1 MSGKFKLVAP
11 FKPSGDQPAA
21 LDALCA
27 GVRAGKTNQTLLGVT
42 GSGKTF
48 TVAAMIERL
57 QLPAL
62 VISPNKVLA
71 AQLYS
76 EFKTFFP
83 ENAVE
88 YFVSYYDYYQ
98 PEAYIPSTDTFI
110 EKDASINDH
119 IDKLRLKATTSILT
133 RPDTIVVAS
142 VSCIYGIGSPDNFSE
157 MCLNIRSGQ
166 KADRR
171 ELTRALVDIHYER
184 NELEFERGTFRLRGP
199 NLDIFPADSET
210 AWRVELGDTVESIK
224 EIDPLTGEAISGR
237 KEIWIFPA
245 THFVSAAGE
254 AEAAAAAIEA
264 ELSERLAELK
274 IQGKLLEAERLGQ
287 RVRYDLEMIRQTG
300 YCNGVE
306 NYSRHLAG
314 RPAGSRP
321 DCLFDY
327 FSSGARG
334 PGRQSAAP
342 AGPRGDGRDFLLFID
357 ESHVTVPQIRGMYA
371 GDRSRKQTLVDFGFR
386 LPSALDN
393 RPLKFDEFE
402 ALRPSTVFVSATP
415 GPYEL
420 GACAGDGV
428 VEQIIRPTG
437 LVDPEVKILPVTG
450 QIKALTAEIEIRAAK
465 KERTLVLTLTKKT
478 AEDLSAYLTEK
489 GLKARYMHSSMDT
502 LERLDVLGAFRK
514 GGFDALV
521 GINLLREG
529 LDIPEVTLVAILNA
543 DNEGFL
549 RSETTLIQI
558 SGRAARNLCGEVIL
572 FADRMTGSMERA
584 MAEMKRRRDRQQ
596 AYNKKYG
603 IEPRSIIKKFVEF
616 EELRTQAKRQGILAA
631 EPLPR
636 GNMSRAS
643 VRALAEEVERRMKE
657 AADNLNFELATELR
671 DRLFEIRE
679 MAGIK
684 AGTTRSKKK

>member
-1 MSGKFKLVAP
+1 MEGRFKLVAP

-21 LDALCA
+21 LAALAA
-27 GVRAGKTNQTLLGVT
+27 GVKAGKANQTLLGVT

-48 TVAAMIERL
+48 TVAALVEKL
-57 QLPAL
+57 QRPAL

-83 ENAVE
+83 DNAVE

-98 PEAYIPSTDTFI
+98 PEAYIPATDTYI
-110 EKDASINDH
+110 EKDSSINDH
-119 IDKLRLKATTSILT
+119 IDKLRLKATTSILS
-133 RPDTIVVAS
+133 RRDTLVVAS
-142 VSCIYGIGSPDNFSE
+142 VSSIYNIGSPENFSE
-157 MCLNIRSGQ
+157 MCLTIKKGQ
-166 KADRR
+166 KLDRK
-171 ELTRALVDIHYER
+171 ELTRQLVKINYER
-184 NELEFERGTFRLRGP
+184 NEVEFTRGRFRLRGGH
-199 NLDIFPADSET
+199 LDIFPADAET
-210 AWRVELGDTVESIK
+210 AWRVELDEAVESIK
-224 EIDPLTGEAISGR
+224 EIDPLTGDAIRELG
-237 KEIWIFPA
+237 EIWVFPA
-245 THFVSAAGE
+245 THFVSTGAEIEKAAS
-254 AEAAAAAIEA
+254 AIEA
-264 ELSERLAELK
+264 ELAQRLAALK
-274 IQGKLLEAERLGQ
+274 GAGKLLEAERLSQ

-300 YCNGVE
+300 YCAGVE
-306 NYSRHLAG
+306 NYARHLAD

-327 FSSGARG
+327 FK
-334 PGRQSAAP
+334 
-342 AGPRGDGRDFLLFID
+342 DDFLLFID
-357 ESHVTVPQIRGMYA
+357 ESHVTVPQIRGMYE
-371 GDRSRKQTLVDFGFR
+371 GDRARKQTLVDFGFR

-402 ALRPSTVFVSATP
+402 AIRPSTIFVSATP

-420 GACAGDGV
+420 KNCGKDDI

-450 QIKALTAEIEIRAAK
+450 QIKALTAEIEKRAVK

-478 AEDLSAYLTEK
+478 AEDLAAYLGEK
-489 GLKARYMHSSMDT
+489 GLRAKYMHSDMDT
-502 LERLDVLGAFRK
+502 LERLDILGAFRK
-514 GGFDALV
+514 GEFDALV

-572 FADRMTGSMERA
+572 FADRITGSMERA
-584 MAEMKRRRDRQQ
+584 MAEMTRRRTKQV
-596 AYNKKYG
+596 AYNKAHNIK
-603 IEPRSIIKKFVEF
+603 PASIVKKFVEF
-616 EELRTQAKRQGILAA
+616 EELRTQAKRQGLNVA

-636 GNMSRAS
+636 NFPKSG
-643 VRALAEEVERRMKE
+643 VKALAAEIESRMKD
-657 AADNLNFELATELR
+657 AADNLNFELAVELR
-671 DRLFEIRE
+671 DRLYELRE
-679 MAGIK
+679 MTGVKIK
-684 AGTTRSKKK
+684 TGRRAKK

>member
-1 MSGKFKLVAP
+1 MKNRFRLVAP
-11 FKPSGDQPAA
+11 FGPAGGQPAA
-21 LDALCA
+21 IDALCA
-27 GVRAGKTNQTLLGVT
+27 GVKAGKANQTLLGVT

-48 TVAAMIERL
+48 TIAAMVERL
-57 QLPAL
+57 QRPAL

-83 ENAVE
+83 DNAVE

-98 PEAYIPSTDTFI
+98 PEAYIPATDTYI
-110 EKDASINDH
+110 EKDSSINDH

-142 VSCIYGIGSPDNFSE
+142 VSCIYNIGSPDNFSE
-157 MCLNIRSGQ
+157 RCLNIKQGQ
-166 KADRR
+166 KADRK
-171 ELTRALVDIHYER
+171 ELTRFLVSINYER
-184 NELEFERGTFRLRGP
+184 NEVEFSRGTFRLRGG
-199 NLDIFPADSET
+199 NLDIFPADAET
-210 AWRVELGDTVESIK
+210 AWRVELEENVGAIK
-224 EIDPLTGEAISGR
+224 EIDPLTGDTIKEL
-237 KEIWIFPA
+237 KEIWVFPA
-245 THFVSAAGE
+245 THFVSTSGE
-254 AEAAAAAIEA
+254 VEAATAAIEA
-264 ELSERLAELK
+264 ELAERLAELK
-274 IQGKLLEAERLGQ
+274 GAGKLLEAERLGQ

-300 YCNGVE
+300 YCSGVE
-306 NYSRHLAG
+306 NYSRHLAS
-314 RPAGSRP
+314 RPPGSRP

-327 FSSGARG
+327 YKKG
-334 PGRQSAAP
+334 
-342 AGPRGDGRDFLLFID
+342 FLFFVD

-371 GDRSRKQTLVDFGFR
+371 GDRARKQTLVDFGFR

-420 GACAGDGV
+420 TACAKEDI

-437 LVDPEVKILPVTG
+437 LVDPEIRILPVTG
-450 QIKALTAEIEIRAAK
+450 QIKALSAEIARRAAK

-478 AEDLSAYLTEK
+478 AEDLSAFLSEK
-489 GLKARYMHSSMDT
+489 GMKARYMHSDMDT
-502 LERLDVLGAFRK
+502 LERLDILGAFRK

-572 FADRMTGSMERA
+572 FADRITGSMERA
-584 MAEMKRRRDRQQ
+584 MAEMTRRRTTQL
-596 AYNKKYG
+596 AYNKKHG
-603 IEPRSIIKKFVEF
+603 IEPKSIIKKFVEY
-616 EELRTQAKRQGILAA
+616 EELRTQAKREGLAVA

-636 GNMSRAS
+636 GDMPKAS
-643 VRALAEEVERRMKE
+643 VKALAAGIEKRMKD
-657 AADNLNFELATELR
+657 AADNLNFELAAELR
-671 DRLFEIRE
+671 NRLFELRE
-679 MAGIK
+679 MTGIK
-684 AGTTRSKKK
+684 LKTSRRKK

>member
-1 MSGKFKLVAP
+1 MEGRFKLEAP
-11 FKPSGDQPAA
+11 FKASGDQPAA
-21 LDALCA
+21 IEALA
-27 GVRAGKTNQTLLGVT
+27 KGVLGGKANQTLLGVT

-48 TVAAMIERL
+48 TMAALVQKL
-57 QLPAL
+57 QRPAL

-98 PEAYIPSTDTFI
+98 PEAYIPSTDTYI
-110 EKDASINDH
+110 EKDSSINDH

-133 RPDTIVVAS
+133 RKDTLVVAS
-142 VSCIYGIGSPDNFSE
+142 VSSIYNIGSPENFSE
-157 MCLNIRSGQ
+157 LCLHLKVGN

-171 ELTRALVDIHYER
+171 ELTRFLVSIHYDR
-184 NELEFERGTFRLRGP
+184 NETAFERGTFRMRGA
-199 NLDIFPADSET
+199 NLDIFPGDSDT
-210 AWRVELGDTVESIK
+210 AWRVQLGDTIEAVK
-224 EIDPLTGEAISGR
+224 EIDPLTGDTIREL
-237 KEIWIFPA
+237 KETWIFPA
-245 THFVSAAGE
+245 THFVSTAGE
-254 AEAAAAAIEA
+254 VETAAASIEA
-264 ELSERLAELK
+264 ELAERLNVLK
-274 IQGKLLEAERLGQ
+274 GQGKLLEAERLSQ

-300 YCNGVE
+300 FCSGIE
-306 NYSRHLAG
+306 NYSRHLAN
-314 RPAGSRP
+314 RAPGSRP

-327 FSSGARG
+327 FK
-334 PGRQSAAP
+334 
-342 AGPRGDGRDFLLFID
+342 DDFLLFID
-357 ESHVTVPQIRGMYA
+357 ESHVAVPQIRGMYE
-371 GDRSRKQTLVDFGFR
+371 GDRARKQTLVDFGFR

-420 GACAGDGV
+420 QHCSKDDI

-437 LVDPEVKILPVTG
+437 LVDPEVKIMPVTG
-450 QIKALTAEIEIRAAK
+450 QIKSLTEEIAKRAEK
-465 KERTLVLTLTKKT
+465 NERTLVLTLTKKT
-478 AEDLSAYLTEK
+478 AEDLSDYLKEK
-489 GLKARYMHSSMDT
+489 GLKARYMHSDMDT
-502 LERLDVLGAFRK
+502 LERLDILGDFRK
-514 GGFDALV
+514 GEFDALV

-584 MAEMKRRRDRQQ
+584 IAEMKRRRDRQV
-596 AYNKKYG
+596 AFNKKHN
-603 IEPRSIIKKFVEF
+603 IKPQSIVKKFVEY
-616 EELRTQAKRQGILAA
+616 EELRTQAKRQGIAVA
-631 EPLPR
+631 EPLPK
-636 GNMSRAS
+636 GLSKSGAQAMAGE
-643 VRALAEEVERRMKE
+643 LERRMRD
-657 AADNLNFELATELR
+657 AADNLNFELAAELR
-671 DRLFEIRE
+671 DRLMELRE
-679 MAGIK
+679 MSGIK
-684 AGTTRSKKK
+684 LKAVKSRGKR